1 MSDSGNKRSNGD
13 DNNNNHS
20 SISSSELEYILEVN
34 RKAIEIHLENS
45 QQHELTLKELAE
57 LKTASSY
64 VITELQ
70 KTISEKNSE
79 IIDMS
84 KEQIKPKVDD
94 TDKNTFRLT
103 VILGFVGL
111 ATIAQ
116 IIQMF
121 FHK

>member
-1 MSDSGNKRSNGD
+1 MSDSSKKSNGD
-13 DNNNNHS
+13 EHHS

-34 RKAIEIHLENS
+34 KKCIEIHLENA
-45 QQHELTLKELAE
+45 QQYEITLKELAA
-57 LKTASSY
+57 LKTASGY
-64 VITELQ
+64 AIIELQ
-70 KTISEKNSE
+70 KTITDKNTE
-79 IIDMS
+79 IIDIL